1 MLIFRCYIRDR
12 LKLNFRDF
20 SLKRLVLA
28 CGLSLCA
35 AAGHSDNDYFS
46 GGIYDKLGFSNDG
59 QTNPRYYWYNNGVEI
74 KREKCQLKYLKLDYP
89 ELYKESEG
97 EKNRE
102 D

>member
-1 MLIFRCYIRDR
+1 MW
-12 LKLNFRDF
+12 
-20 SLKRLVLA
+20 
-28 CGLSLCA
+28 
-35 AAGHSDNDYFS
+35 
-46 GGIYDKLGFSNDG
+46 

-102 D
+102 DYIMVKLGACKVYRSGNTRWIKEY